1 MSVINRIEVANLL
14 NKHGDIASPWDAKMR
29 HLLLDLRG
37 QSSAISMENG
47 FGKTT
52 LAEALIGLLSRD
64 RSLLSR
70 ARRKCSPSS
79 VAGQG
84 RSWSHLRVEF
94 RSGSGASG
102 QSDML
107 AAAGDEVAGETF
119 VFGMHGYSDGGGL
132 SFYHYAGT
140 FGDVPVQHITRDG
153 KLALYA
159 NADVQAM
166 MRAHGVTRSA
176 NREEWLDAVGAH
188 ISRRE
193 LAQLAAFQ
201 KEGGADKSQIFNAI
215 KPRVGEKADQAF
227 FFEVLAPQILSGATR
242 GETDEGEELIED
254 VILNSGSKVT
264 ELRHRLS
271 EAEQDQKRAEDKV
284 IRLDELNTQGQALI
298 ETRKALA
305 ALDEGLAASERLLGG
320 QALMALP
327 GLPQSSSDDETDAEL
342 IAGFAWGVGDTDRP
356 RVSIWLLAK
365 LTNQAEHGVRQ
376 ALSERGARVDA
387 HRRLIH
393 LPEASW
399 PGAKDASHVA
409 FSAAR
414 DWLVDSHAFAD
425 DAARYRALAR
435 LDEAAEAFESLD
447 GNRFREEVIADREYL
462 KELKSDAQ
470 RLDAQWERLERE
482 REQLES
488 RQREF
493 TDNQSFYTQ
502 ALSQGL
508 FSEAELEAPEASE
521 KAAVAAAEQ
530 ARQALNAHIARVAK
544 LENTANWHAE
554 FTVSHPGTTPG
565 ELLALKS
572 EQQETLSHE
581 FDEAVVEL
589 KGIEAQH
596 ESAREELGH
605 LRGERQRLEGEQG
618 PLKQGRDAWQAFI
631 DGWPNQS
638 IEEFW
643 SRRKAELAALQQQ
656 CQHQSQRQQDA
667 KARRTRLT
675 PLAEA
680 SREFARLHGDAK
692 PVGLREAL
700 YRESRELDD
709 ESHRLAKEE
718 SRLRELHQA
727 RLAFGD
733 LTEQSPEAWLKDAKA
748 RYPRLSRELQALS
761 EAIANREDYLES
773 LSGDPLAR
781 QVTEAEAHRLLD
793 EAGITFAPLHDV
805 LTGSEGN
812 DDQRRDWLAQAAG
825 QLFAPVIDGE
835 AAARDAI
842 ERLIERGLGVQVIE
856 ARRLADCLAAGQ
868 PPLGAVQGVETLA
881 VKAALDPQYLAAL
894 REETQQRLIV
904 DRERRIALD
913 DEIVRIDPH
922 GERFALALRA
932 QAAVEQQVETALDA
946 VAERQ
951 AALDTQRERLA
962 PRMTDDALA
971 AIDDFQRYLQEGGD
985 KALEEAAE
993 ELAEAD
999 IQLAELA
1006 PQVAQAERELHTHGA
1021 TWLAAEK
1028 FADAGGVE
1036 RLMALEARLATLIEQ
1051 EAIAGERVAQS
1062 VERIETLRRQRDE
1075 LDRQQRMLF
1084 ADGERDRLRALET
1097 FENEGGVAF
1106 MRDAKTLEAE
1116 LDNTLGIASRR
1127 ADFDFARIR
1136 AYLEVRD
1143 ESGGSQKLEREIARL
1158 KRQRDETQASRKAK
1172 GKEREGVETRLE
1184 DNQQAMTW
1192 TDQLAIDWLEVLREL
1207 PSGWPER
1214 LATLGDLAESS
1225 RWPADHPQAEALDKA
1240 LLDWRRLAGL
1250 DKNGDEHGNDTGLD
1264 TVELDT
1270 AALEACQQIL
1280 LDALR
1285 SLNIGE
1291 RSRNRERQAKDVE
1304 SRERQL
1310 AKALV
1315 EAGDSRLFNETE
1327 RARLATLD
1335 GASPAALLDLR
1346 ALHTQ
1351 LSGQLD
1357 DHRERVGKLHASREH
1372 IEGTLVERLGSIIT
1386 DAAGNLDILKRVAK
1400 RSGTR
1405 HDGESGAFFE
1415 VKASLIGD
1423 DSVREL
1429 IQQLLADIDE
1439 HQAAQR
1445 RRMQHEGVN
1454 TGSDQRRKDEELTRQ
1469 IRRRIYRGLF
1479 RDVSIRLRH
1488 DAIRPH
1494 GRLFS
1499 LNEDMSEGQREAVSL
1514 MWLVKLSEFAIE
1526 RELRELPGTH
1536 KRRARASRESVI
1548 LLDGLFSKLSH
1559 RRLIQDSLE
1568 SLRNTRGRFQ
1578 MIGLIHN
1585 PNYENDAAIFP
1596 TYLVG
1601 SVIGG
1606 QQGQGGH
1613 VVVRDGRVVA
1623 PEAIGRGDGEAS
1635 LFGIHVTEPAT
1646 EES

>member
-107 AAAGDEVAGETF
+107 AAAGEEVAGETF

-140 FGDVPVQHITRDG
+140 FDDVPVHHLTRDG

-215 KPRVGEKADQAF
+215 KPRAGEKADQAF

-264 ELRHRLS
+264 ELRHRLH
-271 EAEQDQKRAEDKV
+271 EAEQDQKRAGDKV
-284 IRLDELNTQGQALI
+284 ARLDELNTQGQELLDA
-298 ETRKALA
+298 RDALA
-305 ALDEGLAASERLLGG
+305 TLDEGLVVSERLLGG

-327 GLPQSSSDDETDAEL
+327 GLPQSSSDVEADCEW
-342 IAGFAWGVGDTDRP
+342 IAGFAWSVGDTGRP
-356 RVSIWLLAK
+356 RVSTWLLAK
-365 LTNQAEHGVRQ
+365 LTNQAERGVRQ
-376 ALSERGARVDA
+376 ALSERGARLDA

-399 PGAKDASHVA
+399 PGAKDVNHVA

-414 DWLVDSHAFAD
+414 DWLVDSHVFAD
-425 DAARYRALAR
+425 DSARYRALSR

-470 RLDAQWERLERE
+470 RLDAQWERIDRE

-508 FSEAELEAPEASE
+508 FSEAELEAPETSQQTAI
-521 KAAVAAAEQ
+521 AAAEQ
-530 ARQALNAHIARVAK
+530 ARQALNAHIGRVAK
-544 LENTANWHAE
+544 LEDIAQWHVE
-554 FTVSHPGTTPG
+554 FNASHPETTPG
-565 ELLALKS
+565 EWLALKS
-572 EQQETLSHE
+572 EQRETLSHE
-581 FDEAVVEL
+581 FEEAGVEL
-589 KGIEAQH
+589 QGIETRHAA
-596 ESAREELGH
+596 ARDELDE

-643 SRRKAELAALQQQ
+643 SRKKSELAGLQQQ
-656 CQHQSQRQQDA
+656 CQHQKQRQEDA

-680 SREFARLHGDAK
+680 SRQFARLHGDAK

-709 ESHRLAKEE
+709 ESHRLIQEE

-727 RLAFGD
+727 RLMFGD
-733 LTEQSPEAWLKDAKA
+733 LSQQEPGAWLKDAKA
-748 RYPRLSRELQALS
+748 RYPRLSRESQALS
-761 EAIANREDYLES
+761 EVIANREDYLES

-781 QVTEAEAHRLLD
+781 QVAEAEAHRLLD
-793 EAGITFAPLHDV
+793 DAGIAFAPLHEV
-805 LTGSEGN
+805 LTGAEGN
-812 DDQRRDWLAQAAG
+812 ADQRREWLAQAAG

-835 AAARDAI
+835 AASRAA
-842 ERLIERGLGVQVIE
+842 ERLIECGLGVPVIE

-881 VKAALDPQYLAAL
+881 VKAALDPQHLNEL
-894 REETQQRLIV
+894 REQTQQRLIV
-904 DRERRIALD
+904 DRERRAALD

-932 QAAVEQQVETALDA
+932 QAAVEQQVETALDSIS
-946 VAERQ
+946 ERQ
-951 AALDTQRERLA
+951 SALDTQRERLA

-971 AIDDFQRYLQEGGD
+971 VIDDFQRYLLEGGD

-993 ELAEAD
+993 ELAEAE
-999 IQLAELA
+999 IQLAELT
-1006 PQVAQAERELHTHGA
+1006 PKVAEAERELDAHGA

-1028 FADAGGVE
+1028 FADAGGAE
-1036 RLMALEARLATLIEQ
+1036 RLMALEARLATLVEQ
-1051 EAIAGERVAQS
+1051 EAIAGERLAQS
-1062 VERIETLRRQRDE
+1062 AEGIETLRRRRDE
-1075 LDRQQRMLF
+1075 LDSQLRALF
-1084 ADGERDRLRALET
+1084 ADGERDRLRALEA
-1097 FENEGGVAF
+1097 FEDEGGVAF
-1106 MRDAKTLEAE
+1106 MHSAGAVEAE
-1116 LDNTLGIASRR
+1116 LNTALGIASRR

-1158 KRQRDETQASRKAK
+1158 KRERDEANAARKAN
-1172 GKEREGVETRLE
+1172 GKEREGVEARLD

-1192 TDQLAIDWLEVLREL
+1192 TDQLAIAWLEVLREL
-1207 PSGWPER
+1207 PSGWRER
-1214 LATLGDLAESS
+1214 LATLDDLAESS
-1225 RWPADHPQAEALDKA
+1225 RWPADHPRAEALDEA
-1240 LLDWRRLAGL
+1240 LLDWRRLAGI
-1250 DKNGDEHGNDTGLD
+1250 DGCGDGAEFNPTRI
-1264 TVELDT
+1264 DT
-1270 AALEACQQIL
+1270 AALEACQHML
-1280 LDALR
+1280 LDALG

-1291 RSRNRERQAKDVE
+1291 RSRNRERQANDVE
-1304 SRERQL
+1304 NRERQL
-1310 AKALV
+1310 AKALA

-1335 GASPAALLDLR
+1335 GASPAALVDLR
-1346 ALHTQ
+1346 ALHAQ
-1351 LSGQLD
+1351 LNGQLD

-1400 RSGTR
+1400 RSGAR

-1415 VKASLIGD
+1415 VKSSLIGD

-1439 HQAAQR
+1439 HQVAQR
-1445 RRMQHEGVN
+1445 RRMQQEGISAS
-1454 TGSDQRRKDEELTRQ
+1454 SDQRRKDEELTRQ

-1606 QQGQGGH
+1606 AQGQGGH
-1613 VVVRDGRVVA
+1613 VVVRDGRVVE

-1635 LFGIHVTEPAT
+1635 LFGIHVSEPTT
-1646 EES
+1646 EEF